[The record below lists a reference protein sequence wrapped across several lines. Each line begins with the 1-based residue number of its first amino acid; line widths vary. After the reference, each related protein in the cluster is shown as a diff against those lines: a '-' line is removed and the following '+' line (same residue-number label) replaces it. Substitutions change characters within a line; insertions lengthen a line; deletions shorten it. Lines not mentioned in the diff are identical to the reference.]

1 MKAPKLTMLIAA
13 ALLLLPVT
21 ILRAQKSS
29 PTAQFKG
36 KVEVKEVLLDAL
48 VTDRHGDVVLG
59 LGKND
64 FVVKENGKPVPL
76 TGAAF
81 YSNRRFLESNAMAK
95 KLGIDP
101 KSTPTNRY
109 FILFFHDQ
117 RDLSSSFVSRQM
129 DAGRQAKEWLDKNLL
144 PNDYVA
150 VVSYHFRLQLQ
161 QDFTNDRKLVDQGID
176 MAIQGKDLGK
186 EWPSRR
192 HDMKSAGPSLFAYM
206 PTGTKLRDAT
216 TRIYGALEVIA
227 RAATHTVG
235 RKNLVMFSA
244 GYGDWDQPGPYRPDP
259 RFYPQMVHSLNNANV
274 AVYTVDTKHFS
285 ASPNPV
291 ERRMRNSLNQ
301 LASDTGGHYY
311 YNFTNFAT
319 PLKEI
324 SLDNNGYYLLSY
336 RSTHPAGASGYQ
348 RVTVTTK
355 NRDFRVRA
363 RTGYF
368 YGQEHG
374 SNN

>member
-1 MKAPKLTMLIAA
+1 MRARSVAILIAA
-13 ALLLLPVT
+13 ALLVLPAT
-21 ILRAQKSS
+21 ALRAQESS
-29 PTAQFKG
+29 PAAQFQG

-48 VTDRHGDVVLG
+48 VTDHNGNVVLG
-59 LGKND
+59 LNKND
-64 FVVKENGKPVPL
+64 FVVKENGKQVPL

-81 YSNRRFLESNAMAK
+81 YSNRKFLESSALAK

-117 RDLSSSFVSRQM
+117 RDLSSTFVAREM
-129 DAGRQAKEWLDKNLL
+129 DAGRQAKEWLDAHLL

-150 VVSYHFRLQLQ
+150 VVSYYFRLQLQ
-161 QDFTNDRKLVDQGID
+161 QDFTNNRKLINQAID

-192 HDMKSAGPSLFAYM
+192 KAEKTSGPTLFAYM
-206 PTGTKLRDAT
+206 PTGVHLRNAT
-216 TRIYGALEVIA
+216 TRIYGALEVVA
-227 RAATHTVG
+227 DAASHTVG

-259 RFYPQMVHSLNNANV
+259 RFYPQMVESLNNANV
-274 AVYTVDTKHFS
+274 AVYTVDTKHFT

-291 ERRMRNSLNQ
+291 ARRMRNSLSQ
-301 LASDTGGHYY
+301 LASDTGGRYY

-324 SLDNNGYYLLSY
+324 SKDNNGYYLLSY
-336 RSTHPAGASGYQ
+336 RSSHPAGTSGYQ

-355 NRDFRVRA
+355 NKALRVRA

-368 YGQEHG
+368 YGEQEARKH
-374 SNN
+374 